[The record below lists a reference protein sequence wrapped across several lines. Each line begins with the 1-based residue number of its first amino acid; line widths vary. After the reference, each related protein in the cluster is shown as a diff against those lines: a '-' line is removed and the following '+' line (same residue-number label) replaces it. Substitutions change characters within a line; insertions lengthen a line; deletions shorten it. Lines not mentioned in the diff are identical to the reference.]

1 MAASTPSL
9 ATEMADPQQAP
20 EKAMS
25 SPEDPPDGG
34 YGWVCVACTFF
45 INMHTWGL
53 NSSYGVFLAY
63 YLAHDYYPH
72 SSPLQ
77 FAFIGGLS
85 ISQALLVS
93 PLATYTTR
101 EYGTRCTLLIGVVL
115 ETLAL
120 IGASFT
126 HRMWQL
132 FLTQGLCFGYGMGF
146 LFVGSVGIIPQWF
159 TKRRSLANG
168 ISTAGSGIGG
178 LAYSL
183 ATNAMIESV
192 GVGWAFRILGLISF
206 VVNFI
211 CSILMRDRNK
221 AIQAKQLAFDHKLF
235 KRLEYWLV
243 IGWGFFSMLGYVV
256 LLFSLPNFAVSIGL
270 SAKQGSEIGALL
282 NLGQALGRPAVGVFS
297 DAAGRINLAGLCTFI
312 AGFLSLVMWT
322 FAKTYGVVVFFAIL
336 VGTVS
341 GTFWTAVAPVG
352 AEVVGLRDL
361 PSALAALWLFL
372 VLPTTCM
379 SSMIIDMRT
388 ELTEL

>member
-1 MAASTPSL
+1 MNADENESKDLSTQSSNTQM
-9 ATEMADPQQAP
+9 TEAHLGL
-20 EKAMS
+20 
-25 SPEDPPDGG
+25 EDTRPVGEEPPDGG
-34 YGWVCVACTFF
+34 YGWVCVACNFF

-63 YLAHDYYPH
+63 YLAHDYFPN

-77 FAFIGGLS
+77 FAFVGGLS

-93 PLATYTTR
+93 PLATFTTR
-101 EYGTRCTLLIGVVL
+101 EYGTNCTLLIGVAL
-115 ETLAL
+115 QTLAL
-120 IGASFT
+120 IGASFS
-126 HRMWQL
+126 HRIWQL
-132 FLTQGLCFGYGMGF
+132 FLSQGLCFGYGMGF

-168 ISTAGSGIGG
+168 ISTAGSGLGG

-183 ATNAMIESV
+183 ATNAMIESI
-192 GVGWAFRILGLISF
+192 GVGWAFRILGIISF
-206 VVNFI
+206 IVNFI

-221 AIQAKQLAFDHKLF
+221 IINAKQNMFDHTLF
-235 KRLEYWLV
+235 KRPEYWLL

-270 SAKQGSEIGALL
+270 TAKQGSQIGALL
-282 NLGQALGRPAVGVFS
+282 NLGQGLGRPFVGVFS

-312 AGFLSLVMWT
+312 AGFLCLIMWT
-322 FAKTYGVVVFFAIL
+322 FAKEFGVVVFFAIL

-352 AEVVGLRDL
+352 AEVVGLQEL
-361 PSALAALWLFL
+361 PSALAALWLVL
-372 VLPTTCM
+372 VIPTTCT
-379 SSMIIDMRT
+379 SPF
-388 ELTEL
+388 